1 MSNTIFRSPLANSFQ
16 IGYTGITILYKGQ
29 MTMSV
34 LNVTVETF
42 EAEVLKNPKP
52 VLVDFWA
59 PWCGP
64 CKMVGPILEEIAAD
78 RDDIVVAK
86 VNVDDNMALAK
97 QYRIISIP
105 TMMLMKNGEIAKK
118 LVGFHER
125 EEIEEI
131 LYL

>member
-1 MSNTIFRSPLANSFQ
+1 
-16 IGYTGITILYKGQ
+16 

-131 LYL
+131 L

>member
-1 MSNTIFRSPLANSFQ
+1 
-16 IGYTGITILYKGQ
+16 
-29 MTMSV
+29 MSV

-42 EAEVLKNPKP
+42 EAEFLKNPKP

-86 VNVDDNMALAK
+86 VNVDDNMELAK
-97 QYRIISIP
+97 QYRVIRIP

-131 LYL
+131 L

>member
-1 MSNTIFRSPLANSFQ
+1 
-16 IGYTGITILYKGQ
+16 
-29 MTMSV
+29 MSV
-34 LNVTVETF
+34 ISINKENF
-42 EAEVLKNPKP
+42 HKEVMLSEKP

-86 VNVDDNMALAK
+86 VNVDDNMELAK
-97 QYRIISIP
+97 QYRVISIP

-131 LYL
+131 L